1 MSFLQGYFGV
11 LQICLTHNYAF
22 SGLQID
28 TGAGFAHKDNVE
40 LLAGLVEKQIR

>member
-1 MSFLQGYFGV
+1 MVV